1 MNVFVSSIFSVTC
14 QPSSSQIRELLQ
26 MIKCDIDYWNWKIC
40 LMWGTRILACLGLE
54 NWYICQDNHNDTLPS
69 ELIGRCR
76 FQISPPQY
84 LDYFLQISTW
94 RIFEDPKF
102 EIFLGKCFQCLV
114 VEWRTLGLHYS
125 HPSHVLPLIRHCQSW
140 GHQRGGHGSRQHTGV
155 SRQNLFSLVQS
166 NINLHVRNKGTWYI
180 MRISLDDVCLP
191 SGPVHGFHLKYGLLQ
206 VHH

>member
-1 MNVFVSSIFSVTC
+1 MSQRLLELENCRMWGHESWRGPDWKIDTFVKTTKMTLSRQNLLEGVDFKYLPHNTLTIFYKFLPEGYLKTQNLRYSWENVFSVW
-14 QPSSSQIRELLQ
+14 LLSE
-26 MIKCDIDYWNWKIC
+26 
-40 LMWGTRILACLGLE
+40 GLSG
-54 NWYICQDNHNDTLPS
+54 YITV
-69 ELIGRCR
+69 
-76 FQISPPQY
+76 
-84 LDYFLQISTW
+84 T
-94 RIFEDPKF
+94 
-102 EIFLGKCFQCLV
+102 
-114 VEWRTLGLHYS
+114 
-125 HPSHVLPLIRHCQSW
+125 PSHVLPLIRHCQSW